1 MSLVRL
7 SSMLVLAVA
16 LLLPPGLF
24 RDCCCTQRAVVPQ
37 SLAPQQQ
44 SLAPQQQSLAP
55 QQTVQPTAPD
65 KTVPVRSCCQAK
77 AEAKSRQA
85 ALAAREAEEPASPR
99 VHSQCQCRTQVASL
113 AILIVDQRVS
123 SGSDSIPLWS
133 LPGID
138 VERASISRN
147 SLGMN
152 VAPSSH
158 YLDPPLR
165 KTLCRWVI

>member
-24 RDCCCTQRAVVPQ
+24 RDCCCTQRTVVP
-37 SLAPQQQ
+37 
-44 SLAPQQQSLAP
+44 QSLAP

-85 ALAAREAEEPASPR
+85 ALAAREAEEAASPR
-99 VHSQCQCRTQVASL
+99 LHSQCQCRTQVASL

-123 SGSDSIPLWS
+123 SGSDSIPLWTR
-133 LPGID
+133 PGID
-138 VERASISRN
+138 VERVSISRN

-152 VAPSSH
+152 AAPSSH

>member
-7 SSMLVLAVA
+7 SSILVLAVA

-24 RDCCCTQRAVVPQ
+24 RDCCCSRRTVVPQ
-37 SLAPQQQ
+37 SVVPQ
-44 SLAPQQQSLAP
+44 P
-55 QQTVQPTAPD
+55 TVQPTAPD

-77 AEAKSRQA
+77 AEAKLRQA

-99 VHSQCQCRTQVASL
+99 LHSQCQCRTQVASL

>member
-24 RDCCCTQRAVVPQ
+24 RDCCCTQRTVVP
-37 SLAPQQQ
+37 
-44 SLAPQQQSLAP
+44 QSLAP
-55 QQTVQPTAPD
+55 QQTVQPTAPV

-85 ALAAREAEEPASPR
+85 ALAAREAEESASPR
-99 VHSQCQCRTQVASL
+99 LHSQCQCRTQVASL

-152 VAPSSH
+152 AAPSSH

>member
-7 SSMLVLAVA
+7 SAMLVLAVA

-24 RDCCCTQRAVVPQ
+24 RDCCCTQRALVP
-37 SLAPQQQ
+37 
-44 SLAPQQQSLAP
+44 QSLAP

-65 KTVPVRSCCQAK
+65 KAVPVRSCCQAK
-77 AEAKSRQA
+77 AEAKLRQA

-99 VHSQCQCRTQVASL
+99 LHSQCQCRTQVASL

>member
-24 RDCCCTQRAVVPQ
+24 RDCCCTQRALVP
-37 SLAPQQQ
+37 
-44 SLAPQQQSLAP
+44 QSLAP

-85 ALAAREAEEPASPR
+85 ALAAREAEEAASPR
-99 VHSQCQCRTQVASL
+99 LHSQCQCRTQVASL

-152 VAPSSH
+152 AAPSSH

>member
-7 SSMLVLAVA
+7 SSILVLAVA

-24 RDCCCTQRAVVPQ
+24 RDCCCSRRAVVPQ
-37 SLAPQQQ
+37 SVVPQ
-44 SLAPQQQSLAP
+44 PVVP
-55 QQTVQPTAPD
+55 QPTAPD

-85 ALAAREAEEPASPR
+85 ALTAREAEEPASPR
-99 VHSQCQCRTQVASL
+99 LHSQCQCRTQVASL

-123 SGSDSIPLWS
+123 SGSDSIPLWT

-165 KTLCRWVI
+165 KTLCRWLI

>member
-7 SSMLVLAVA
+7 SSMLFLAVA

-24 RDCCCTQRAVVPQ
+24 RDCCCTQRALVPQ
-37 SLAPQQQ
+37 P
-44 SLAPQQQSLAP
+44 
-55 QQTVQPTAPD
+55 TVQTTATD
-65 KTVPVRSCCQAK
+65 KTVSDKATPVRSCCQAK
-77 AEAKSRQA
+77 AQAKSRQV
-85 ALAAREAEEPASPR
+85 ALAARESKETSGPR
-99 VHSQCQCRTQVASL
+99 LHSQCQCRTQVASL

-123 SGSDSIPLWS
+123 SGSDSIPLWT

-152 VAPSSH
+152 AAPSSH